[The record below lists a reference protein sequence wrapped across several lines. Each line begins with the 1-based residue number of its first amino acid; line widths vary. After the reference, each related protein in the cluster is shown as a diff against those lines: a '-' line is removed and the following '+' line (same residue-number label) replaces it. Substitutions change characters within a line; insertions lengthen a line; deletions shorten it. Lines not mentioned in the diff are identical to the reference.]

1 MFTINENY
9 LSLPHNYLFAEVR
22 KRVEG
27 YKKIN
32 PQAELIQLG
41 IGDVTLP
48 LVPAVTEALHKAVEE
63 MGKKETFKG
72 YGGSQGYTFLRNAIA
87 ENDYK
92 KRGCD
97 ISDDEIFISDG
108 AKSDISNLQE
118 IFSGENKVA
127 VCNPVYPV
135 YMDINIMAGRAGKYD
150 SLINKWRNIIY
161 MDCTK
166 ETNFL
171 PDIPKRVPDMIYL
184 CFPNNPTGAVMK
196 RERLQEWV
204 DYANQVGA
212 VIFYDNAYE
221 GYISEEDI
229 PHTIYECDGARTCAI
244 EVRSFSKKAGFTGL
258 RLGATVIPKEI
269 KRKGITLHS
278 LWARRQETKYNGTSY
293 VVQRAGEATY
303 TKEGQRQIAE
313 QIKYYMYNAEK
324 IRETLSELGY
334 VTEGGKNSP
343 YVWIKTPNHMKSWDF
358 FACLLENTNVVGTPG
373 VGFGIA
379 GEGYFRLTGFGSRED
394 TEEALQRISALPL

>member
-1 MFTINENY
+1 MFAVNENY
-9 LSLPHNYLFAEVR
+9 LSLSHDYLFAEIR
-22 KRVEG
+22 NRVEE
-27 YKKIN
+27 YKKKHRGKEI
-32 PQAELIQLG
+32 IRLG

-48 LVPAVTEALHKAVEE
+48 LIPAVTEALHKAVEE
-63 MGKKETFKG
+63 MGKKETFRG
-72 YGGSQGYTFLRNAIA
+72 YGGSRGYEFLRNAIA

-92 KRGCD
+92 KRGCH
-97 ISDDEIFISDG
+97 ITADEIFISDG
-108 AKSDISNLQE
+108 AKSDIGNLQE
-118 IFSGENKVA
+118 IFSRENKVA

-135 YMDINIMAGRAGKYD
+135 YTDINIMAGRAGKYD
-150 SLINKWRNIIY
+150 SRIDKWRNIIY

-212 VIFYDNAYE
+212 VIFFDNAYE
-221 GYISEEDI
+221 GYISEKDV
-229 PHTIYECDGARTCAI
+229 PHTIYECVGARTCAI

-278 LWARRQETKYNGTSY
+278 LWERRQETKYNGTSY
-293 VVQRAGEATY
+293 IIQRAGEATY
-303 TKEGQRQIAE
+303 TKKGQRQIDE
-313 QIKYYMYNAEK
+313 QIGYYMRNAGK

-334 VTEGGKNSP
+334 MAEGGKNSP
-343 YVWIKTPNHMKSWDF
+343 YVWLQTPNHMKSWEF
-358 FACLLENTNVVGTPG
+358 FTYLLENANVVGTPG
-373 VGFGIA
+373 VGFGMA

-394 TEEALQRISALPL
+394 TEKALQKISALPL